1 MVNAFHDPC
10 MKWGMR
16 INTDKT
22 KILSIGA
29 EEANISIAGHVLENV
44 SEFCYLGSIV
54 TKSGNC
60 HLGVV
65 ECIQKGS
72 RTFCS

>member
-1 MVNAFHDPC
+1 

-16 INTDKT
+16 INTGKT
-22 KILSIGA
+22 KILSIGIK
-29 EEANISIAGHVLENV
+29 EANILIASRVVENV

-54 TKSGNC
+54 TKSGIVR
-60 HLGVV
+60 HKEVV
-65 ECIQKGS
+65 ECIQKAS